1 MSSTISAVE
10 EKAKADAASAKAQAI
25 AIERRR
31 RRRAKIS
38 AQVHVKVMNSPE
50 PSEEICMSIDVSR
63 DGLLFTAKNPGYW
76 KGQQLSVTFPF
87 STAAQALNT
96 PQVADIVRVS
106 ELPGGKFSVAVQF
119 HAAKSDAKSDRKG
132 SGNAMDAGA
141 TGAGMPAMEKGQSIV
156 LAVEPDTRTAEI
168 MRNML
173 TQDGYTVIIVPSA
186 QEALEVLRTTTPAVF
201 IAEVEASDMSGH
213 DLCLI
218 IKRNERLQRVPV
230 ILLTRSAQ
238 PADYSASH
246 QLGAV
251 VCMAKPFQ
259 PERLQHVVR
268 LVAPPPTLK
277 SVYGASRS
285 GINSNVE
292 RSL

>member
-1 MSSTISAVE
+1 MSSTVSAVE
-10 EKAKADAASAKAQAI
+10 EKAKADAASAKAT

-119 HAAKSDAKSDRKG
+119 HAAKSEAKADRKG
-132 SGNAMDAGA
+132 ASGNAMDAGA

-156 LAVEPDTRTAEI
+156 LAVEPDK
-168 MRNML
+168 
-173 TQDGYTVIIVPSA
+173 
-186 QEALEVLRTTTPAVF
+186 
-201 IAEVEASDMSGH
+201 
-213 DLCLI
+213 C
-218 IKRNERLQRVPV
+218 
-230 ILLTRSAQ
+230 
-238 PADYSASH
+238 
-246 QLGAV
+246 
-251 VCMAKPFQ
+251 
-259 PERLQHVVR
+259 
-268 LVAPPPTLK
+268 
-277 SVYGASRS
+277 
-285 GINSNVE
+285 
-292 RSL
+292 

>member
-1 MSSTISAVE
+1 MSSTIPTVE
-10 EKAKADAASAKAQAI
+10 EKAKAGAASAGAKAPDVD
-25 AIERRR
+25 RRR

-38 AQVHVKVMNSPE
+38 AQVHVKAVNSPE
-50 PSEEICMSIDVSR
+50 PFEEICMSVDVSR
-63 DGLLFTAKNPGYW
+63 DGLLFTASRAGYW
-76 KGQQLSVTFPF
+76 KGQQLDVVFPY
-87 STAAQALNT
+87 SSAAAALNT
-96 PQVADIVRVS
+96 TQKADIVRVS
-106 ELPGGKFSVAVQF
+106 EQPGGKFQVAVQF
-119 HAAKSDAKSDRKG
+119 HAAQAAKADQKTASH
-132 SGNAMDAGA
+132 
-141 TGAGMPAMEKGQSIV
+141 TGAANGALPATSKGQSVV

-173 TQDGYTVIIVPSA
+173 QQDGYTIVIVPSA
-186 QEALEVLRTTTPAVF
+186 QEALEVLRTTVPVVF
-201 IAEVEASDMSGH
+201 IAEVESTDMSGH

-218 IKRNERLQRVPV
+218 IKRNERLARVPV

-268 LVAPPPTLK
+268 LVAPPPAMKSAYGGSRVSTSNIERTL
-277 SVYGASRS
+277 
-285 GINSNVE
+285 
-292 RSL
+292 